1 MSSQSWPNACHCRG
15 IQAWCLAW
23 ISFWKMSWFQA
34 KAQSRSPGWW
44 GYAPQAPDSPRSS
57 KKTGFLSTTRNKSSR
72 RTGVFLVCGL
82 FFSGGWVF
90 SPPANPTG
98 DTDRKLNF
106 CCFDFCS
113 FSPCP
118 AETLRTRETKEPLTC
133 LAAPALP
140 FLLEHTGRLQ
150 QLRERGPSVFR
161 ASPQSQETVAE
172 SDSVLGLGLAT
183 NADTALQH

>member
-1 MSSQSWPNACHCRG
+1 MPATAEVFKPGVLLGFLFEKWADFRPRLKAEVQGGEAIPHRHQIHPDPPRKQGSSQPQG
-15 IQAWCLAW
+15 ISPAEELEVFC
-23 ISFWKMSWFQA
+23 FVGWFF
-34 KAQSRSPGWW
+34 GEV
-44 GYAPQAPDSPRSS
+44 
-57 KKTGFLSTTRNKSSR
+57 
-72 RTGVFLVCGL
+72 GVF
-82 FFSGGWVF
+82 F
-90 SPPANPTG
+90 PPANPTG

-118 AETLRTRETKEPLTC
+118 AETLWTRETKEPLTC

-140 FLLEHTGRLQ
+140 FLLEHAGRLQ
-150 QLRERGPSVFR
+150 QLRERGPSVFH
-161 ASPQSQETVAE
+161 AFPQSQETVAE